1 MQAKSKAKA
10 CGRRAIILLSATA
23 MIALSGCGEGLS
35 EPQADRRVNAIYET
49 RGQIVSLPDPAN
61 PTSEFMIHHEAI
73 DDFVHQDGVMRGMN
87 AMVMPFPAVADDVSF
102 YGIEVGDI
110 VVFSFD
116 VAWEGDPKWMVTA
129 IEEIDPATEL
139 VFRQA
144 DPTLVP
150 KIDESD
156 HDSTETP

>member
-1 MQAKSKAKA
+1 MHANTKAKA
-10 CGRRAIILLSATA
+10 CGRRAIVLLTTTA
-23 MIALSGCGEGLS
+23 LVALSGCGEGLP

-49 RGQIVSLPDPAN
+49 RGQIVSLPDPSN

-87 AMVMPFPAVADDVSF
+87 AMVMPFPAVADDVSLE
-102 YGIEVGDI
+102 GIDVGDI

-116 VAWEGDPKWMVTA
+116 VAWEGDPKWKVTA
-129 IEEIDPATEL
+129 MEKIDPSTEL
-139 VFRQA
+139 TFRQA

-150 KIDESD
+150 NADEAD
-156 HDSTETP
+156 DTP

>member
-10 CGRRAIILLSATA
+10 CGRRAIVLLTATA
-23 MIALSGCGEGLS
+23 AVAVPGCGEGL
-35 EPQADRRVNAIYET
+35 PQAQEDRRVDAIYET
-49 RGQIVSLPDPAN
+49 RGQIASLPDPTN

-87 AMVMPFPAVADDVSF
+87 AMVMPFPAVADDVSLE
-102 YGIEVGDI
+102 GIDVGDI

-129 IEEIDPATEL
+129 IEEVDPATEL